1 MREGF
6 DFLIIGGGI
15 VGLSIGLEIIE
26 SRPNCSVLICEKETS
41 GTFHASGRNSGVI
54 HAGFYY
60 SPESLKAKL
69 CKDGNLLL
77 KNFCKENHIPYNEIG
92 KVVVAKNESE
102 SCRIEQLASRASANG
117 VEVEVLD
124 EHKLVSIE
132 PEARTVKKFL
142 WSPRTAVANPVEVY
156 SCLLD
161 KFLSRGGKFRKHTKI
176 ELNITNN
183 EVYIEN
189 SNINAKFIIN
199 AAGASS
205 VKIARKLGIAKNYR
219 LIPFKGTY
227 IGSMKMSRVLTRLVY
242 PVPHPVNPFLGVHF
256 TKTVN
261 GQVKIG
267 PTAIPVLGSEK
278 YRFVDKFSPQE
289 AAESILGISS
299 LLNGNTHDIPE
310 ILKSEIPKLFRKSL
324 ISEASE
330 LVPKAKDFS
339 DWRKLKSGIRS
350 QLVNTL
356 DGRLEQ
362 DFIVENFSNSV
373 HVLNMV
379 SPGWTSSLAFSKYV
393 FEKFI
398 HPRL

>member
-1 MREGF
+1 
-6 DFLIIGGGI
+6 
-15 VGLSIGLEIIE
+15 
-26 SRPNCSVLICEKETS
+26 
-41 GTFHASGRNSGVI
+41 
-54 HAGFYY
+54 
-60 SPESLKAKL
+60 
-69 CKDGNLLL
+69 
-77 KNFCKENHIPYNEIG
+77 
-92 KVVVAKNESE
+92 
-102 SCRIEQLASRASANG
+102 
-117 VEVEVLD
+117 
-124 EHKLVSIE
+124 
-132 PEARTVKKFL
+132 
-142 WSPRTAVANPVEVY
+142 
-156 SCLLD
+156 
-161 KFLSRGGKFRKHTKI
+161 
-176 ELNITNN
+176 
-183 EVYIEN
+183 
-189 SNINAKFIIN
+189 
-199 AAGASS
+199 
-205 VKIARKLGIAKNYR
+205 
-219 LIPFKGTY
+219 
-227 IGSMKMSRVLTRLVY
+227 
-242 PVPHPVNPFLGVHF
+242 
-256 TKTVN
+256 
-261 GQVKIG
+261 
-267 PTAIPVLGSEK
+267 
-278 YRFVDKFSPQE
+278 VDKFSPQE